1 MLSFILWCRQIFGC
15 AICFLTKLYMR
26 QLIIKIP
33 KGHKDEVLKSIEEFE
48 GKNTIFLPE
57 EEQDV
62 FVIFLPNRTVNNF
75 LKRIDEYEE
84 PEINLIPRG
93 VITLYPP
100 ASESPDQV
108 ADVQPKSSLEIYL
121 GGIQSVGSV
130 KGLIGYSFAA
140 GIIVW
145 IGLYTTTVFLL
156 VAAMLVAP
164 FAGPAMNAALATAA
178 GKMSLLKSSL
188 MRYGMAIGIGIVAS
202 LLMTVIFPLS
212 TLTPLMVEVSHV
224 SKVAIL
230 LPLISGFAG
239 AINVVQSE
247 RDSLVSGAAV
257 GILVAASLA
266 PPVGL
271 VGAGIYLMDWEVVW
285 SSVFRIILQ
294 LLGIHLT
301 ATLVFYFFGK
311 VTPSGVRFLKGNK
324 IMTYITTAIVVLGI
338 GGMMFWQFSQ
348 PVFLRK
354 ASMNTELTEKLD
366 KELNKLNYIEVIGKD
381 VNFTNTM
388 IKGNPT
394 VSYNVT
400 VLPKDSTL
408 SEAVLKKRIIDHLKQ
423 NIRHQENNIYEV
435 YQINI
440 AED

>member
-1 MLSFILWCRQIFGC
+1 
-15 AICFLTKLYMR
+15 MR
-26 QLIIKIP
+26 QLILKIP
-33 KGHKDEVLKSIEEFE
+33 KGNKEEVFKAVEEFE
-48 GKNTIFLPE
+48 GKNTIFLPNE
-57 EEQDV
+57 VQDV
-62 FVIFLPNRTVNNF
+62 FILFLPNRKVNDF
-75 LKRIDEYEE
+75 LKRIDEFEE

-108 ADVQPKSSLEIYL
+108 ADVQPKSPLEIYL

-145 IGLYTTTVFLL
+145 IGLYTTTVYLL

-178 GKMSLLKSSL
+178 GKMPLLKSSL
-188 MRYGMAIGIGIVAS
+188 MRYGLAIGIGIIAS
-202 LLMTVIFPLS
+202 LLMTLIFPLN
-212 TLTPLMVEVSHV
+212 TLTPLMVEISHV
-224 SKVAIL
+224 SKVAIF

-239 AINVVQSE
+239 AINIIQSE

-271 VGAGIYLMDWEVVW
+271 IGAGLYLMDWEVVW
-285 SSVFRIILQ
+285 SSVFRVVLQ
-294 LLGIHLT
+294 LLGIHFA

-324 IMTYITTAIVVLGI
+324 ILTYVTSAIVLLGI

-348 PVFLRK
+348 PPFLRK
-354 ASMNTELTEKLD
+354 ASMNTELTEELD
-366 KELNKLNYIEVIGKD
+366 KKLNELDYIEVIAKD

-388 IKGNPT
+388 IKGHPT

-408 SEAVLKKRIIDHLKQ
+408 SEAVLKKRIIEHLKQ
-423 NIRHQENNIYEV
+423 NLRQQGDNIYEV
-435 YQINI
+435 FQINV

>member
-1 MLSFILWCRQIFGC
+1 
-15 AICFLTKLYMR
+15 MR
-26 QLIIKIP
+26 QLILKIP
-33 KGHKDEVLKSIEEFE
+33 KGHKDEVLKTVEEFE
-48 GKNTIFLPE
+48 GKNTIFLPN

-62 FVIFLPNRTVNNF
+62 FIIFLPNRTVNNF

-108 ADVQPKSSLEIYL
+108 ADVQPKSPLEIYL

-145 IGLYTTTVFLL
+145 IGLYTTTIFLL

-178 GKMSLLKSSL
+178 GKMPLLKSSL
-188 MRYGMAIGIGIVAS
+188 KRYGMAIGIGIIAS
-202 LLMTVIFPLS
+202 FLMTVIFPLE

-224 SKVAIL
+224 SKVALL

-239 AINVVQSE
+239 AINIVQSE

-271 VGAGIYLMDWEVVW
+271 VGAGIYLMDWEIVW

-294 LLGIHLT
+294 LLGIHLA

-311 VTPSGVRFLKGNK
+311 ITPGGVRFLKGNK
-324 IMTYITTAIVVLGI
+324 KLTYITTTIVTLGI
-338 GGMMFWQFSQ
+338 GAMMIWQFSQ
-348 PVFLRK
+348 PPFLRK
-354 ASMNTELTEKLD
+354 ASMNTELTEELD
-366 KELNKLNYIEVIGKD
+366 KKLNELDYIEVIGKD

-408 SEAVLKKRIIDHLKQ
+408 SEAALKKRIIEHLKQ
-423 NIRHQENNIYEV
+423 NIRHQEDNIYEV
-435 YQINI
+435 YQINV

>member
-1 MLSFILWCRQIFGC
+1 
-15 AICFLTKLYMR
+15 MR

-48 GKNTIFLPE
+48 GKNTIFLPQ

-62 FVIFLPNRTVNNF
+62 FIIFLPNRTVNNF

-108 ADVQPKSSLEIYL
+108 ADVQPKSPLEIYL

-145 IGLYTTTVFLL
+145 IGLYTTTIFLL

-178 GKMSLLKSSL
+178 GKMPLLKSSL
-188 MRYGMAIGIGIVAS
+188 KRYGMAIGIGIVAS
-202 LLMTVIFPLS
+202 FLMTVIFPLN
-212 TLTPLMVEVSHV
+212 TLTPLMIEVSHV

-271 VGAGIYLMDWEVVW
+271 VGAGLYLMDWEVVW
-285 SSVFRIILQ
+285 SSIFRIILQ
-294 LLGIHLT
+294 LLGIHLA
-301 ATLVFYFFGK
+301 ATLVFYFFGR
-311 VTPSGVRFLKGNK
+311 VTPGGVRFLKGNK
-324 IMTYITTAIVVLGI
+324 TLTYITTAIVAVGI
-338 GGMMFWQFSQ
+338 GAMMVWQFSQ
-348 PVFLRK
+348 PPFLRK
-354 ASMNTELTEKLD
+354 ASMNTELTEELD
-366 KELNKLNYIEVIGKD
+366 KALNELEFIEVIGKD
-381 VNFTNTM
+381 VNFTNTR

-400 VLPKDSTL
+400 VLPKDTSL
-408 SEAVLKKRIIDHLKQ
+408 ADAVLKKRIIDHLKQ
-423 NIRHQENNIYEV
+423 NIEYQDDNIYEV
-435 YQINI
+435 YQVNI

>member
-1 MLSFILWCRQIFGC
+1 
-15 AICFLTKLYMR
+15 MR

-48 GKNTIFLPE
+48 GKNTIHLPQD
-57 EEQDV
+57 EQDV
-62 FVIFLPNRTVNNF
+62 FFIFLPNRTVNNF

-100 ASESPDQV
+100 ASESPEQV
-108 ADVQPKSSLEIYL
+108 SDVQPKSPLEIYL
-121 GGIQSVGSV
+121 GGIQSIGSV
-130 KGLIGYSFAA
+130 KSLIGYSFAA

-145 IGLYTTTVFLL
+145 IGLYTTTIFLL

-178 GKMSLLKSSL
+178 GKMPLLKSSFK
-188 MRYGMAIGIGIVAS
+188 RYGLAIGIGILAS
-202 LLMTVIFPLS
+202 FLMTVIFPLE

-224 SKVAIL
+224 SKVALL

-239 AINVVQSE
+239 AINIVQSE

-271 VGAGIYLMDWEVVW
+271 IGAGIYMMDWEIIW

-294 LLGIHLT
+294 LLGIHLA
-301 ATLVFYFFGK
+301 ATLVFYFFGR
-311 VTPSGVRFLKGNK
+311 VTPGGVRFLKGNK
-324 IMTYITTAIVVLGI
+324 KLTYLTTAIVTLGI
-338 GGMMFWQFSQ
+338 GAMMVWQFSQ
-348 PVFLRK
+348 PPFLRK
-354 ASMNTELTEKLD
+354 ASMNTELTEELD
-366 KELNKLNYIEVIGKD
+366 KELNKLDYIEVIGKD

-388 IKGNPT
+388 INGNPT
-394 VSYNVT
+394 VSYNIT
-400 VLPKDSTL
+400 VLPRDTTF
-408 SEAVLKKRIIDHLKQ
+408 SESVLKKRIINHLKE
-423 NIRHQENNIYEV
+423 NIRYQEDNIYEV
-435 YQINI
+435 YQINV
-440 AED
+440 AKN